1 MYRVIQWATGT
12 VGQSSIKAIVGRD
25 DMELVGCYV
34 TNEAKHGRDA
44 GEIAGDAPVGV
55 IATTDKAAIIAT
67 PADCVI
73 YVPIL
78 HDIEDICALLESGK
92 NVVTG
97 CPYNYIP
104 AGPDRERIDAACR
117 KGNTTLL
124 GGGIAPGQLTIVL
137 PMLMSTLSTNIRH
150 IHVKEGGKPA
160 EYPSPLLVGERM
172 KFGRSLDDAYD
183 NPNLR
188 GWVLPWY
195 SQSLRLTCG
204 TMGFDIDEEILSR
217 HEVWPATEDFD
228 TPIGF
233 IAKGTAGAQLF
244 EVQATVRGTPVF
256 TYTKFWP
263 SGAPTESPIDIQRG
277 WEVEI
282 EGDPSLTWSC
292 RGFEAAF
299 MGQMDPPVVRATANC
314 LVNAVPQ
321 TCDAAPGFATLAELP
336 PMSARADARLGR
348 AAS

>member
-1 MYRVIQWATGT
+1 MFRVIQWATGT
-12 VGQSSIKAIVGRD
+12 VGQSAIKAIVGRD
-25 DMELVGCYV
+25 DMQLVGCYV
-34 TNEAKHGRDA
+34 TSDAKSGRDA
-44 GEIAGDAPVGV
+44 GEIAGTGLTGV
-55 IATTDKAAIIAT
+55 TATTDKAGIIAM

-78 HDIEDICALLESGK
+78 HDIDDICALLESGK

-97 CPYNYIP
+97 CPYNFIP
-104 AGPDRERIDAACR
+104 SGPERERIVGACR
-117 KGNTTLL
+117 KGGSTLL

-172 KFGRSLDDAYD
+172 KFGRSLEDAYD

-195 SQSLRLTCG
+195 SQSLQLICG
-204 TMGFDIDEEILSR
+204 RMGFAIDEEICSR
-217 HEVWPATEDFD
+217 HQVWAATEDFD

-233 IAKGTAGAQLF
+233 IKKGTAGAQLF
-244 EVQATVRGTPVF
+244 EVQATARGQPVF
-256 TYTKFWP
+256 TYTKYWP
-263 SGAPTESPIDIQRG
+263 SGAPTECSIAIERG

-282 EGDPSLTWSC
+282 EGDPTLTWSC

-299 MGQMDPPVVRATANC
+299 QGQMDPPVVRATANC

-321 TCDAAPGFATLAELP
+321 TCEAAPGFATLAELP
-336 PMSARADARLGR
+336 PMSGRADAGLGR
-348 AAS
+348 GQ